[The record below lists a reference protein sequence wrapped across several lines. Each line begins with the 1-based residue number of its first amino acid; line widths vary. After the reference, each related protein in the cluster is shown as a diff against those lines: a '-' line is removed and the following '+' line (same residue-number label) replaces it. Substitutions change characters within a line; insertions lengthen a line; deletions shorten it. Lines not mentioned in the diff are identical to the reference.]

1 MRLGADASAAG
12 RRENASYCWSS
23 PFCQSLVTRLIV
35 SISRD
40 GALDRDA
47 PFLSGPGDRYMS
59 VT

>member
-40 GALDRDA
+40 GALDRDW
-47 PFLSGPGDRYMS
+47 FGPRVE
-59 VT
+59 VTVNPGH